1 MSDPYKVP
9 PAIHG
14 AGLGLRSSHYQEI
27 FENKPDVPWFE
38 LLSDNYMSEGGL
50 PLQRAE
56 AIRQDY
62 PITLH
67 GVGMSLGSAD
77 PLNLD
82 YLQRLKILADRLQPA
97 YVSDHIAWVSI
108 DGQYTHDLLPLPYTQ
123 QTQRHLI
130 ERIQQVQEYLG
141 RKILIENP
149 SSYLTFQSTDMSED
163 EFIKGVS
170 QASGCDLLLDINNI
184 YVSAENHGFDPSA
197 YLANIPADKVKE
209 IHLAGYEEMPG
220 YLFDTHGY
228 QVKPPV
234 WDLYCEALRF
244 FGAVPTLI
252 EWDTD
257 VPDFSTLRA
266 EAVKAQDKMRGIT
279 GSSLELTGL

>member
-1 MSDPYKVP
+1 MTTGKFSAQSIK
-9 PAIHG
+9 G
-14 AGLGLRSSHYQEI
+14 AGLGLRSCHYQEI
-27 FENKPDVPWFE
+27 FETKPDVPWFE
-38 LLSDNYMSEGGL
+38 LLSDNYMADGGL
-50 PLQRAE
+50 PIQRAE
-56 AIRQDY
+56 LIRQDY

-77 PLNLD
+77 PLNTD
-82 YLQRLKILADRLQPA
+82 YLQRLKKLADCLQPT

-123 QTQRHLI
+123 QTQQHLI
-130 ERIQQVQEYLG
+130 ERIHQVQEFLG

-149 SSYLTFQSTDMSED
+149 SSYLTFHSTDMSED
-163 EFIKGVS
+163 EFIKGIS
-170 QASGCDLLLDINNI
+170 QATDCELLLDINNI
-184 YVSAENHGFDPSA
+184 YVSAQNHGFDPYA
-197 YLANIPADKVKE
+197 YLANIPVDKVKE

-234 WDLYCEALRF
+234 WDLYCAALKR

-266 EAVKAQDKMRGIT
+266 EALKAEDKMSALVA
-279 GSSLELTGL
+279 GSLGS